1 MNEEA
6 FVKNRTERW
15 NRLIQLTL
23 KVEGQTRNL
32 SEPEFEEF
40 IQLYRSTCA
49 DLALARTQSENLE
62 LSRYL
67 DSICGRAYSMLYRRP
82 GIRLGNAIQRAL
94 IDTAQT
100 FRRRFAFFLASL
112 GVFLIAVFYNILV
125 LSTRP
130 DLHDLIVD
138 PHSPMYGENLE
149 QWKKGRF
156 NPRTLD
162 ESGLITAGYASHNPR
177 VALYT
182 ATLSASTFGV
192 GTCQLIWL
200 NGEVMGVYCYEM
212 SKVGK
217 LSYFLTSVAP
227 HGASELTG
235 AIVSGSAGFVMA
247 WAVISPGR
255 RTRGQ
260 ALKAAGVDAFRLT
273 VLSMVMMFIAAPFEG
288 YLSFNPNIPVA
299 IKLAVFGIM
308 ATFWILYFYGY
319 GRNVELEEAV

>member
-6 FVKNRTERW
+6 FVRNRTERW
-15 NRLIQLTL
+15 NRLQALTV
-23 KVEGQTRNL
+23 KVEGQAKNL

-49 DLALARTQSENLE
+49 DLAQARTQSENLE

-82 GIRLGNAIQRAL
+82 GVRLGHAIQRAL
-94 IDTAQT
+94 FETAQT

-112 GVFLIAVFYNILV
+112 GVFVAAMIFNVAV

-138 PHSPMYGENLE
+138 PQNPMYGENLK

-156 NPRTLD
+156 DPRSAD
-162 ESGLITAGYASHNPR
+162 ESGMATAFYASHNPR

-182 ATLSASTFGV
+182 AALSASTFGI

-212 SKVGK
+212 ASVGK

-227 HGASELTG
+227 HGASEMTG
-235 AIVSGSAGFVMA
+235 AIVSGSAGLVMA

-260 ALKAAGVDAFRLT
+260 ALKVAGADAFRLT
-273 VLSMVMMFIAAPFEG
+273 ILSMVMMFIAAPFEG
-288 YLSFNPNIPVA
+288 YLSFNPNIPAA
-299 IKLAVFGIM
+299 IKLIVFGIM
-308 ATFWILYFYGY
+308 ALLWILYFYGY
-319 GRNVELEEAV
+319 GRNEEIDEIA